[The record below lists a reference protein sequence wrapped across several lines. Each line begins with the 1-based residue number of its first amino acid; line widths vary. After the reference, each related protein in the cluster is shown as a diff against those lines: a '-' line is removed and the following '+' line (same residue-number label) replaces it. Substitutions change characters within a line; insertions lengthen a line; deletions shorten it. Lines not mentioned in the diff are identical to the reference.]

1 MSLQIINSYLCS
13 TNASDACAILP
24 CLPKEKKEKET
35 HVLCIY
41 FKGRSQPKQAHPVST
56 CPEYKWHF
64 LHKVDHLIMSAKYLK
79 NIFSNTSR

>member
-1 MSLQIINSYLCS
+1 MCHTAMS
-13 TNASDACAILP
+13 A
-24 CLPKEKKEKET
+24 KGKKKAT

-64 LHKVDHLIMSAKYLK
+64 LPKVDHLIMSAKYLK
-79 NIFSNTSR
+79 NIFVDFLHVYSAKEATRNFPQFHP